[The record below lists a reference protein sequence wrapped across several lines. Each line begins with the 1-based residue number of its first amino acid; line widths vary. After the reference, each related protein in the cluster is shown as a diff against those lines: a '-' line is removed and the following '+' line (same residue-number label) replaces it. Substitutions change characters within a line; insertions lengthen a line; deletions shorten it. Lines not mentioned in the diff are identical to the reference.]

1 MRVAWVSFDV
11 IGRDCLEAA
20 AEGGAEVV
28 AVVTLPGPVDPDR
41 SGQCSFDEVAAR
53 LGARLVAT
61 ADVNAP
67 ETIATLREAA
77 PEIVFVVGWSQLVRE
92 DFISLAPGGV
102 FGMHPTLLPRHRG
115 RAPIPWTILSGLAT
129 TGVTLFEIAD
139 QTADS
144 GPIVGQVEIPVAPDE
159 TATTLFDRLAE
170 AHVDLIREHLPG
182 LLAGTAPRLPQDPRR
197 ASSWHKRSSAD
208 GIIDWETRAP
218 YLYDWVRAQTRPY
231 PGAFTFL
238 GDTRIV
244 VWRAAPAALGERAP
258 AGTVVGG
265 GENGVVVACGAGAL
279 VLEEVEPEGAG
290 VLEGLSIGEA
300 IPVGARLG

>member
-20 AEGGAEVV
+20 AACGAEVV
-28 AVVTLPGPVDPDR
+28 AVVTLPGPVDPNR
-41 SGQCSFDEVAAR
+41 SGQCSFDDVAAR
-53 LGARLVAT
+53 LGARLVET
-61 ADVNAP
+61 RDVNAP
-67 ETIATLREAA
+67 ETLAALREAR
-77 PEIVFVVGWSQLVRE
+77 PELIFVVGWSQLVRDE
-92 DFISLAPGGV
+92 FIALSPGGV

-115 RAPIPWTILSGLAT
+115 RAPIPWTILSGLAR

-139 QTADS
+139 ATADS
-144 GPIVGQVEIPVAPDE
+144 GPIVGQVEVPVAPDE
-159 TATTLFDRLAE
+159 TATTLFDRLAA
-170 AHVDLIREHLPG
+170 AHVDLVRDHLPG

-197 ASSWHKRSSAD
+197 ASAWQKRTPAD
-208 GIIDWETRAP
+208 GIIDWDTRAP

-244 VWRAAPAALGERAP
+244 VWRAAPTYLAAGAP
-258 AGTVVGG
+258 AGTVVEGR
-265 GENGVVVACGAGAL
+265 ESGVVVACGDGGL
-279 VLEEVEPEGAG
+279 VLEEVEPEGGEVLAG
-290 VLEGLSIGEA
+290 ALVGEA